1 MPKKRKEYRDVEPT
15 LAEKKKIT
23 NTLRQYLD
31 REVKLREDIVR
42 EKKGKSYHT
51 DAQVSEVCRTT
62 YSRINERPT
71 Y

>member
-51 DAQVSEVCRTT
+51 DAQAQGFRSLS
-62 YSRINERPT
+62 YNLFP
-71 Y
+71 YK